1 MMAFTVFINFEPCSV
16 IEELIGLRSGTILDK
31 NDKGNTPIHLACL
44 NGHHLAAEVLI
55 KKYYDYQ
62 EKLVYTFF
70 NYR

>member
-1 MMAFTVFINFEPCSV
+1 M
-16 IEELIGLRSGTILDK
+16 LIGLQPETILDK

-55 KKYYDYQ
+55 NKYSDFQ
-62 EKLVYTFF
+62 EKLVYNFF